1 MGDEEQPG
9 PVGEASTRRL
19 AAQSLIVERR
29 GDRLVL
35 ELDMGEALG
44 LDGGVELLLCRPIG
58 RLVVVDGR
66 TKRSGDYIEQIGYY
80 DPRETTEE
88 NLRLDVERANHWL
101 ATGAQPTD
109 TALRLLQKFEGV
121 ELPAKLQA
129 KRRSPYV
136 KRQEAQ
142 A

>member
-1 MGDEEQPG
+1 MVKIRLTRMGSMKNPHY
-9 PVGEASTRRL
+9 
-19 AAQSLIVERR
+19 
-29 GDRLVL
+29 
-35 ELDMGEALG
+35 
-44 LDGGVELLLCRPIG
+44 

-80 DPRETTEE
+80 DPRNPTEE
-88 NLRLDVERANHWL
+88 SLRIDVERANHWL

-109 TALRLLQKFEGV
+109 TALRLFQKTEGV
-121 ELPAKLQA
+121 ELPEKLQA
-129 KRRSPYV
+129 KRRSSYV

>member
-1 MGDEEQPG
+1 M
-9 PVGEASTRRL
+9 VKIRL
-19 AAQSLIVERR
+19 M
-29 GDRLVL
+29 RLGS
-35 ELDMGEALG
+35 MKN
-44 LDGGVELLLCRPIG
+44 PHY

-80 DPRETTEE
+80 DPQEQTAES
-88 NLRLDVERANHWL
+88 LKVDVERANHWL